1 MFFRV
6 LTYNVHKG
14 IGGLD
19 RRYRPERVMEVV
31 AHYEPDIAFLQEV
44 DDGVPRSGFHCQVD
58 MFADALGFHHRA
70 YQRNVRLAVG
80 HYGNAIIS
88 RFPFTVLGDIDLS
101 LPFKKRRQALVVS
114 ADVHAAGHAIPVVL
128 ANVHLGLA
136 GYERKM
142 QLLRLL
148 SHDYLQPAHDDVP
161 IIIGGDFNDVWG
173 RLGRRTLEPA
183 GFANACGRIRTFPAA
198 MPLRP
203 LDRFYHRGPVTVD
216 DVFAGHAQICRHASD
231 HLPLIADFKL
241 TNGKFQNRGLA
252 PRG

>member
-14 IGGLD
+14 IGGID

-70 YQRNVRLAVG
+70 FQRNVQLRVG

-101 LPFKKRRQALVVS
+101 LPFRKRRQALVVS
-114 ADVHAAGHAIPVVL
+114 AAVHVVRGSPDPARPRTMPVVL
-128 ANVHLGLA
+128 ANIHLGLA

-148 SHDYLQPAHDDVP
+148 SHDYLRTPDDDVP

-183 GFANACGRIRTFPAA
+183 GFENACGRIRTFPAA

-216 DVFAGHAQICRHASD
+216 DVFAGHAEVCRHASD

-241 TNGKFQNRGLA
+241 TNGK
-252 PRG
+252 P